1 MKRWLISV
9 CVCLCGLRF
18 FLRGNLSVCKHLH
31 KWGRPHLHE
40 HSHKSKKQLGTQIG
54 DETSP
59 NYHHSLLSLVSVPV
73 CSSLRWKK
81 DKRVRGRRETDGCQ
95 KTSQSWKA
103 EALRSC
109 IFRCNLREDIF
120 FLSGAPGKDELHR
133 NLYNDCHWWQKPSPP
148 NLLAAYGSTDEP
160 FSLTATVSAL
170 QSDNRD
176 SAAQQHTCRN
186 LHTHSHSK
194 CSPGQA
200 HKQALFLSSKNTITH
215 IHTRSLVS
223 NPQKLHITKKRRAS
237 CHRPA
242 LRQERARE
250 RATHTRHR
258 DAKSEALLLIHV
270 SAKNGKPVGVKTLS
284 SGVFSWQ

>member
-1 MKRWLISV
+1 MQAPAQVRTPTFAWTLTQEQETAGYSNRWWNFSQLPSQFAKFSQCA
-9 CVCLCGLRF
+9 CVLF
-18 FLRGNLSVCKHLH
+18 IKV
-31 KWGRPHLHE
+31 E
-40 HSHKSKKQLGTQIG
+40 
-54 DETSP
+54 
-59 NYHHSLLSLVSVPV
+59 
-73 CSSLRWKK
+73 K

-170 QSDNRD
+170 QSDSRD

>member
-9 CVCLCGLRF
+9 CVFVRVAIFSERKSICMQAPAQVRTPTFAWTLTQEQETAGYSNRWWNFSQLPSQF
-18 FLRGNLSVCKHLH
+18 AKF
-31 KWGRPHLHE
+31 
-40 HSHKSKKQLGTQIG
+40 SHCACVLFIKV
-54 DETSP
+54 E
-59 NYHHSLLSLVSVPV
+59 
-73 CSSLRWKK
+73 K

-170 QSDNRD
+170 QSDSRD

-215 IHTRSLVS
+215 T
-223 NPQKLHITKKRRAS
+223 QS
-237 CHRPA
+237 CLQSPK
-242 LRQERARE
+242 
-250 RATHTRHR
+250 ATHNKKTQSQLPSSSPQTRE
-258 DAKSEALLLIHV
+258 SERESHTHETP
-270 SAKNGKPVGVKTLS
+270 GC
-284 SGVFSWQ
+284 